1 MAIVKG
7 NRSMSV
13 TNSVFFSS
21 KYANSVA
28 VLQLIGITNRSS
40 LASWFARRT
49 ISGSPNTSVS
59 EGTFTLENL
68 NMPSAVTPPSTQSA
82 CIIPDRFYDLLR
94 EIWGFDSLRPSQ
106 LEAISSILEGRD
118 TLVVMPTGG
127 GKSLCYQA
135 PAIYREGM
143 TIVVS
148 PLIALMKDQV
158 DSLKQVGVNAIRIDS
173 TLTASEKREASQQVR
188 SGKVRMLFV
197 SPERLA
203 NADFVRFLDGNEVHT
218 IAIDEAHCVSQW
230 GHDFRPEYRQLSS
243 LRESFPNAAMH
254 GFTATATTKVRQDI
268 IEQLGL
274 RSPRV
279 LVSSFDRP
287 NLTYRVLPQ
296 LDLQDQIR
304 EVCERHRSSGG
315 IVYCLRRKDVESV
328 TDYLQRKGFSAVG
341 YHAGMSHEERKLAQE
356 AFLTEA
362 VDVAVATVAF
372 GMGIDRSNVRF
383 VVHASIPKSIE
394 HYQQETGRAGRD
406 GLPAECVLFHSAGD
420 AITLKKI
427 TEASLIEAGAREE
440 IIIASRN
447 QIEEMS
453 RYCRTPVCR
462 HKALVEYFGQ
472 TYDGDSCGACDICLG
487 DTDDVPDAKIVA
499 QKILSCVYRVQERF
513 GVNYVVEILLGAKT
527 QLVLQRGHE
536 KLSTYGLLK
545 EIPKAQL
552 RDWIYQLIGQGSL
565 ALEGTEY
572 PILKLNANSKA
583 ILHGDAVP
591 RLIRTVAATKT
602 RERKQTAA
610 PSEAL
615 AHADQ
620 ALFEK
625 LKAVRRKLA
634 SEQNVPP
641 FVIFA
646 DTVLLEMSAQRPSEL
661 EGLLT
666 VSGIGSVKLNAYG
679 KTFLNTIKEYC
690 ETAGV
695 EMDVDWKQGLSSQSV
710 ERSRAS
716 RAIGT
721 GTKSITYPM
730 LRSGRPWE
738 EIAEKAEVTVGTV
751 VSHLLDLM
759 QDESIASIDCWL
771 PLELQKRI
779 LGAADRAG
787 RERLKPIYEDLQQQV
802 PYEQIRLLL
811 SFEKQQIPPGET
823 SHP

>member
-1 MAIVKG
+1 M
-7 NRSMSV
+7 
-13 TNSVFFSS
+13 
-21 KYANSVA
+21 
-28 VLQLIGITNRSS
+28 
-40 LASWFARRT
+40 
-49 ISGSPNTSVS
+49 
-59 EGTFTLENL
+59 
-68 NMPSAVTPPSTQSA
+68 
-82 CIIPDRFYDLLR
+82 LR

-106 LEAISSILEGRD
+106 HAAIGSILEGRD

-135 PAIYREGM
+135 PAIFRGGM

-173 TLTASEKREASQQVR
+173 TLNAAEKREVAQQLR
-188 SGKVRMLFV
+188 GGQVRMLFV

-203 NADFVRFLDGNEVHT
+203 NQDFVRFLDGNDVHT

-243 LRESFPNAAMH
+243 LRTSFPKAAMH
-254 GFTATATTKVRQDI
+254 GFTATATEKVRLDI
-268 IEQLGL
+268 IDQLGL
-274 RSPRV
+274 KAPRV

-304 EVCERHRSSGG
+304 EVCERHRGSGG

-427 TEASLIEAGAREE
+427 TEASLIEAGARQE
-440 IIIASRN
+440 IMIAARN

-462 HKALVEYFGQ
+462 HRALVEYFGQ
-472 TYDGDSCGACDICLG
+472 SYANDSCGACDICLG

-499 QKILSCVYRVQERF
+499 QKILSCVFRVQERF

-527 QLVLQRGHE
+527 QIVLQRGHD

-545 EIPKAQL
+545 EVSKAQL
-552 RDWIYQLIGQGSL
+552 RDWVYQLIGQGSL
-565 ALEGTEY
+565 ELEGTEY

-583 ILHGDAVP
+583 ILFGDSQP
-591 RLIRTVAATKT
+591 RLIRTVAATPGK
-602 RERKQTAA
+602 ERKQA
-610 PSEAL
+610 PPSDAL
-615 AHADQ
+615 AHADKS
-620 ALFEK
+620 LFEK
-625 LKAVRRKLA
+625 LKVVRRKLA

-641 FVIFA
+641 FIIFS
-646 DTVLLEMSAQRPSEL
+646 DNVLLEMSAQRPSTL
-661 EGLLT
+661 DGMLN
-666 VSGIGSVKLNAYG
+666 VSGIGNVKLDAYG
-679 KTFLNTIKEYC
+679 RTFLQAIHEHC
-690 ETAGV
+690 ESTST
-695 EMDVDWKQGLSSQSV
+695 ELDIDWKKGLTGQSASKPASKP
-710 ERSRAS
+710 RTARAS
-716 RAIGT
+716 GT
-721 GTKSITYPM
+721 GAKAITYPL
-730 LRSGRPWE
+730 LREERPLE
-738 EIAEKAEVTVGTV
+738 EIAEKAAITVATV

-759 QDESIASIDCWL
+759 QEEAVSSIDCWL
-771 PLELQKRI
+771 SSELQRRI
-779 LGAADRAG
+779 IAAADIVG
-787 RERLKPIYEDLQQQV
+787 REKLKPIFEHLEQSV
-802 PYEQIRLLL
+802 PYEQIRLMLI
-811 SFEKQQIPPGET
+811 FEKH
-823 SHP
+823 S

>member
-1 MAIVKG
+1 
-7 NRSMSV
+7 
-13 TNSVFFSS
+13 
-21 KYANSVA
+21 
-28 VLQLIGITNRSS
+28 
-40 LASWFARRT
+40 
-49 ISGSPNTSVS
+49 
-59 EGTFTLENL
+59 
-68 NMPSAVTPPSTQSA
+68 
-82 CIIPDRFYDLLR
+82 
-94 EIWGFDSLRPSQ
+94 
-106 LEAISSILEGRD
+106 
-118 TLVVMPTGG
+118 MPTGG

-173 TLTASEKREASQQVR
+173 TLTAIEKREAAQHIR

-203 NADFVRFLDGNEVHT
+203 NPDFIRFLDGNNVHT

-243 LRESFPNAAMH
+243 LRTSFPNAAMH
-254 GFTATATTKVRQDI
+254 GFTATATTKVRLDI
-268 IEQLGL
+268 IDQLGL
-274 RSPRV
+274 KSPRV

-296 LDLQDQIR
+296 LDVSDQIR
-304 EVCERHRSSGG
+304 EVCERHRGSGG

-328 TDYLQRKGFSAVG
+328 TEYLQRKGFSAVG

-440 IIIASRN
+440 IIAASRN

-472 TYDGDSCGACDICLG
+472 SYEGESCGACDICLG
-487 DTDDVPDAKIVA
+487 DTDDVPDAKVVA

-513 GVNYVVEILLGAKT
+513 GVNYIVEILLGAKT
-527 QLVLQRGHE
+527 QIVLQRGHD

-552 RDWIYQLIGQGSL
+552 RDWIYQLIGQGCL
-565 ALEGTEY
+565 ELEGTEY
-572 PILKLNANSKA
+572 PILKLNTNSKA
-583 ILHGDAVP
+583 ILFGDAEP
-591 RLIRTVAATKT
+591 RLIRTAAATKT
-602 RERKQTAA
+602 KDRKQTAT

-615 AHADQ
+615 EHADKP
-620 ALFEK
+620 LFEK
-625 LKAVRRKLA
+625 LKVIRRTLA

-641 FVIFA
+641 FIIFS
-646 DTVLLEMSAQRPSEL
+646 DNVLLEMSAQRPSTL
-661 EGLLT
+661 DGMLK
-666 VSGIGSVKLNAYG
+666 VSGIGSVKLSAYG
-679 KTFLNTIKEYC
+679 NRFLKAIHEHCVSSN
-690 ETAGV
+690 V
-695 EMDVDWKQGLSSQSV
+695 PMDVDWKQGLASQADS
-710 ERSRAS
+710 RSRIS
-716 RAIGT
+716 RSGGT

-730 LRSGRPWE
+730 LRSGHPLE
-738 EIAEKAEVTVGTV
+738 EIAAKAEITVGTV

-759 QDESIASIDCWL
+759 QDEPIASIDCWL
-771 PLELQKRI
+771 PVELQNRI
-779 LGAADRAG
+779 IDSANRVG
-787 RERLKPIYEDLQQQV
+787 REKLKPIYEDLQQQV
-802 PYEQIRLLL
+802 SYEQIRLILN
-811 SFEKQQIPPGET
+811 FEKQQT
-823 SHP
+823 

>member
-1 MAIVKG
+1 MP
-7 NRSMSV
+7 
-13 TNSVFFSS
+13 T
-21 KYANSVA
+21 
-28 VLQLIGITNRSS
+28 
-40 LASWFARRT
+40 T
-49 ISGSPNTSVS
+49 ISPESNS
-59 EGTFTLENL
+59 
-68 NMPSAVTPPSTQSA
+68 QSNA
-82 CIIPDRFYDLLR
+82 ILPDRFYSLLR

-106 LEAISSILEGRD
+106 HAAIASVLEGRD

-173 TLTASEKREASQQVR
+173 TLNASEKRDAAQQLR

-203 NADFVRFLDGNEVHT
+203 NQDFVRFLDGNDVHT

-243 LRESFPNAAMH
+243 LRTSFPKAAMH
-254 GFTATATTKVRQDI
+254 GFTATATEKVRLDI
-268 IEQLGL
+268 IDQLGL
-274 RSPRV
+274 KNPRV

-296 LDLQDQIR
+296 LDLHDQIR
-304 EVCERHRSSGG
+304 DVCERYRGSGG
-315 IVYCLRRKDVESV
+315 IVYCLRRKDVESA
-328 TDYLQRKGFSAVG
+328 TEYLQRKGFSAVG
-341 YHAGMSHEERKLAQE
+341 YHAGMSHDERKLAQE

-440 IIIASRN
+440 IINASRN

-462 HKALVEYFGQ
+462 HKALVAYFGQ
-472 TYDGDSCGACDICLG
+472 SYENENCGACDICLG
-487 DTDDVPDAKIVA
+487 DTDDVPDAKIIA
-499 QKILSCVYRVQERF
+499 QKILSCVFRVQERF
-513 GVNYVVEILLGAKT
+513 GVNYVVEILLGART
-527 QLVLQRGHE
+527 QVVLQRGHD
-536 KLSTYGLLK
+536 KLSTHGLLK

-552 RDWIYQLIGQGSL
+552 RDWVYQLIGQGSL
-565 ALEGTEY
+565 DLEGTEY
-572 PILKLNANSKA
+572 PILKLNSNSKA
-583 ILHGDAVP
+583 ILFGDAQP
-591 RLIRTVAATKT
+591 RLIRTVAASAAK
-602 RERKQTAA
+602 ERKQSAA
-610 PSEAL
+610 PSDAL
-615 AHADQ
+615 AHADPT
-620 ALFEK
+620 LFEK
-625 LKAVRRKLA
+625 LKLLRRRLA

-641 FVIFA
+641 FIIFS
-646 DTVLLEMSAQRPSEL
+646 DNVLLEMSATRPSTL
-661 EGLLT
+661 EGMLN
-666 VSGIGSVKLNAYG
+666 VSGIGNVKLNAYG
-679 KTFLNTIKEYC
+679 RTFLEVIHEHCTQTSI
-690 ETAGV
+690 
-695 EMDVDWKQGLSSQSV
+695 EMDVDWKKGLDLQATKPRTV
-710 ERSRAS
+710 RSG
-716 RAIGT
+716 GT
-721 GTKSITYPM
+721 GAKSITYPM
-730 LRSGRPWE
+730 LREGKPLE
-738 EIAEKAEVTVGTV
+738 EIAARADITVGTV
-751 VSHLLDLM
+751 VTHLLDLI
-759 QDESIASIDCWL
+759 QEEPVASIDVWL

-779 LGAADRAG
+779 LVAADVAG
-787 RERLKPIYEDLQQQV
+787 RERLKPIFEHLEQKV
-802 PYEQIRLLL
+802 SYEQIRLMLT
-811 SFEKQQIPPGET
+811 FEKCQG
-823 SHP
+823 

>member
-1 MAIVKG
+1 M
-7 NRSMSV
+7 
-13 TNSVFFSS
+13 
-21 KYANSVA
+21 
-28 VLQLIGITNRSS
+28 
-40 LASWFARRT
+40 
-49 ISGSPNTSVS
+49 
-59 EGTFTLENL
+59 
-68 NMPSAVTPPSTQSA
+68 
-82 CIIPDRFYDLLR
+82 IPDRFYDLLR

-106 LEAISSILEGRD
+106 IQAIGSILEGRD

-158 DSLKQVGVNAIRIDS
+158 DSLKQVGINAIRIDS
-173 TLTASEKREASQQVR
+173 TLTVSEKRDAAEQIR

-203 NADFVRFLDGNEVHT
+203 NPDFVRFLDGNQVHT

-243 LRESFPNAAMH
+243 LRTSFPNAAMH
-254 GFTATATTKVRQDI
+254 GFTATATNKVRLDI

-304 EVCERHRSSGG
+304 EVCERHRGSGG

-440 IIIASRN
+440 IIHASRN

-472 TYDGDSCGACDICLG
+472 SYANDSCAACDICLG

-527 QLVLQRGHE
+527 QIVLQRRHD

-565 ALEGTEY
+565 ELEGTEY
-572 PILKLNANSKA
+572 PILKLNANSKS

-591 RLIRTVAATKT
+591 RLIRTVVATKT
-602 RERKQTAA
+602 RDRKQTAT

-620 ALFEK
+620 ALFDK
-625 LKAVRRKLA
+625 LKGVRRKLA
-634 SEQNVPP
+634 SEQKVPP

-661 EGLLT
+661 DGMLA
-666 VSGIGSVKLNAYG
+666 VSGIGTVKLNAYG
-679 KTFLNTIKEYC
+679 RTFLEAIKQHC
-690 ETAGV
+690 EATGL
-695 EMDVDWKQGLSSQSV
+695 EMNVDWKKMLSSQSI
-710 ERSRAS
+710 ESARSTRSVA
-716 RAIGT
+716 A
-721 GTKSITYPM
+721 GTKSITYPL
-730 LRSGRPWE
+730 LRDGRPLE
-738 EIAEKAEVTVGTV
+738 EIAKKAEVTVGTV

-759 QDESIASIDCWL
+759 QEEPIASIDCWM
-771 PLELQKRI
+771 PLEMQRRI
-779 LGAADRAG
+779 LQAASRVG
-787 RERLKPIYEDLQQQV
+787 REKLKPIFEDLGQSIS
-802 PYEQIRLLL
+802 YEQIRLML
-811 SFEKQQIPPGET
+811 SFEKSQLPLGE
-823 SHP
+823 SR

>member
-1 MAIVKG
+1 MMPTTMSPESNSQSNAI
-7 NRSMSV
+7 
-13 TNSVFFSS
+13 
-21 KYANSVA
+21 
-28 VLQLIGITNRSS
+28 L
-40 LASWFARRT
+40 
-49 ISGSPNTSVS
+49 
-59 EGTFTLENL
+59 
-68 NMPSAVTPPSTQSA
+68 
-82 CIIPDRFYDLLR
+82 PDRFYSLLR

-106 LEAISSILEGRD
+106 HAAIASILEGRD

-173 TLTASEKREASQQVR
+173 TLNASEKRDAAQQLR

-203 NADFVRFLDGNEVHT
+203 NQDFVRFLDGNDVHT

-243 LRESFPNAAMH
+243 LRTSFPKAAMH
-254 GFTATATTKVRQDI
+254 GFTATATEKVRLDI
-268 IEQLGL
+268 IDQLGL
-274 RSPRV
+274 KNPRV

-304 EVCERHRSSGG
+304 EVCERYRGSGG

-328 TDYLQRKGFSAVG
+328 TEYLQRKGFSAVG
-341 YHAGMSHEERKLAQE
+341 YHAGMPHDERKLAQE

-440 IIIASRN
+440 IINASRN

-462 HKALVEYFGQ
+462 HKALVAYFGQ
-472 TYDGDSCGACDICLG
+472 SYENENCGACDICLG
-487 DTDDVPDAKIVA
+487 DTDDVPDAKIIA
-499 QKILSCVYRVQERF
+499 QKILSCVFRVQERF
-513 GVNYVVEILLGAKT
+513 GVNYVVEILLGART
-527 QLVLQRGHE
+527 QVVLQRGHD
-536 KLSTYGLLK
+536 KLSTHGLLK
-545 EIPKAQL
+545 EISKAQL
-552 RDWIYQLIGQGSL
+552 RDWVYQLIGQGSL
-565 ALEGTEY
+565 ELEGTEY
-572 PILKLNANSKA
+572 PILKLNANSKG
-583 ILHGDAVP
+583 ILFGDAQP
-591 RLIRTVAATKT
+591 RLIRTVAASAAK
-602 RERKQTAA
+602 ERKQSAA
-610 PSEAL
+610 PSDAL
-615 AHADQ
+615 AHADPT
-620 ALFEK
+620 LFEK
-625 LKAVRRKLA
+625 LKLLRRRLA

-641 FVIFA
+641 FIIFS
-646 DTVLLEMSAQRPSEL
+646 DNVLLEMSATRPSTL
-661 EGLLT
+661 EGMLN
-666 VSGIGSVKLNAYG
+666 VSGIGNVKLNAYG
-679 KTFLNTIKEYC
+679 RTFLEVIHEHCTQTSI
-690 ETAGV
+690 
-695 EMDVDWKQGLSSQSV
+695 EMDVDWKKGLDLQATKPRTV
-710 ERSRAS
+710 RSG
-716 RAIGT
+716 GT
-721 GTKSITYPM
+721 GAKSITYPL
-730 LRSGRPWE
+730 LREGKPFE
-738 EIAEKAEVTVGTV
+738 EIAGRADITVGTV
-751 VSHLLDLM
+751 VTHLLDLI
-759 QDESIASIDCWL
+759 QEEPVASIDLWL

-779 LGAADRAG
+779 LVAADVAG
-787 RERLKPIYEDLQQQV
+787 RERLKPIFEHLEQKV
-802 PYEQIRLLL
+802 SYEQIRLMLT
-811 SFEKQQIPPGET
+811 FEKSQG
-823 SHP
+823 

>member
-1 MAIVKG
+1 
-7 NRSMSV
+7 
-13 TNSVFFSS
+13 
-21 KYANSVA
+21 
-28 VLQLIGITNRSS
+28 
-40 LASWFARRT
+40 
-49 ISGSPNTSVS
+49 
-59 EGTFTLENL
+59 
-68 NMPSAVTPPSTQSA
+68 MPSALATTSTNKPTGSL
-82 CIIPDRFYDLLR
+82 PDRFYSLLR
-94 EIWGFDSLRPSQ
+94 ETWGFESLRPSQ
-106 LEAISSILEGRD
+106 HAAIESILEGRD

-135 PAIYREGM
+135 PAIFKGGM

-173 TLTASEKREASQQVR
+173 TLTASEKRDAAQNIR
-188 SGKVRMLFV
+188 SGQVRMLFV

-203 NADFVRFLDGNEVHT
+203 NQDFVRFLDGNDVHT

-230 GHDFRPEYRQLSS
+230 GHDFRPEYRQLSC
-243 LRESFPNAAMH
+243 LRTSFPKAAMH
-254 GFTATATTKVRQDI
+254 GFTATATEKVRLDI
-268 IEQLGL
+268 IDQLGL
-274 RSPRV
+274 KSPRV

-296 LDLQDQIR
+296 LDLNDQIQ
-304 EVCERHRSSGG
+304 EVCQRHRGSGG

-328 TDYLQRKGFSAVG
+328 TEFLQRKGFSAVG
-341 YHAGMSHEERKLAQE
+341 YHAGMSHDERKLAQE

-427 TEASLIEAGAREE
+427 TEASLVEAGASVE
-440 IIIASRN
+440 IINASRN

-462 HKALVEYFGQ
+462 HKALVAYFGQ
-472 TYDGDSCGACDICLG
+472 VYMEDNCGACDICLG

-527 QLVLQRGHE
+527 QIVLQRGHD

-552 RDWIYQLIGQGSL
+552 RDWVYQLIGQGAL
-565 ALEGTEY
+565 ELEGTEY
-572 PILKLNANSKA
+572 PILKLNASSKA
-583 ILHGDAVP
+583 ILFGDAEP
-591 RLIRTVAATKT
+591 RLIRTAAATKT
-602 RERKQTAA
+602 KDHKQTAT
-610 PSEAL
+610 PSQAL
-615 AHADQ
+615 EHADKP
-620 ALFEK
+620 LFEK
-625 LKAVRRKLA
+625 LKAIRRTLA
-634 SEQNVPP
+634 NEQNVPP
-641 FVIFA
+641 FIIFS
-646 DTVLLEMSAQRPSEL
+646 DNVLLEMSAQRPSTL
-661 EGLLT
+661 DGMLK
-666 VSGIGSVKLNAYG
+666 VSGIGSVKLAAYG
-679 KTFLNTIKEYC
+679 NRFLEVIQEHC
-690 ETAGV
+690 EASAIPLDV
-695 EMDVDWKQGLSSQSV
+695 EWKQGLANDSV
-710 ERSRAS
+710 SRSRVV
-716 RAIGT
+716 RAGGT

-730 LRSGRPWE
+730 LRSGCPFE
-738 EIAEKAEVTVGTV
+738 EIANKAEITVGTV

-759 QDESIASIDCWL
+759 QEEPIASIDCWL
-771 PLELQKRI
+771 PSDLQQRI
-779 LGAADRAG
+779 LTAADRVG
-787 RERLKPIYEDLQQQV
+787 REKLKPIFEELQQSV
-802 PYEQIRLLL
+802 SYEQIRLMLN
-811 SFEKQQIPPGET
+811 FEKQQN
-823 SHP
+823 

>member
-1 MAIVKG
+1 MLIQQPTTAIPDQ
-7 NRSMSV
+7 
-13 TNSVFFSS
+13 FFS
-21 KYANSVA
+21 
-28 VLQLIGITNRSS
+28 
-40 LASWFARRT
+40 
-49 ISGSPNTSVS
+49 
-59 EGTFTLENL
+59 
-68 NMPSAVTPPSTQSA
+68 
-82 CIIPDRFYDLLR
+82 LLR

-106 LEAISSILEGRD
+106 NAAIGSILEGRD

-135 PAIYREGM
+135 PAIFRGGM

-173 TLTASEKREASQQVR
+173 TLSASEKRDSAQQIR
-188 SGKVRMLFV
+188 SGQVRMLFV

-203 NADFVRFLDGNEVHT
+203 NQDMVRFLDGNDVHT

-243 LRESFPNAAMH
+243 LRTLFPKAAMH
-254 GFTATATTKVRQDI
+254 GFTATATEKVRLDI
-268 IEQLGL
+268 IDQLGL
-274 RSPRV
+274 KTPRV

-296 LDLQDQIR
+296 LDVQEQIR
-304 EVCERHRSSGG
+304 EVCERHRGSGG
-315 IVYCLRRKDVESV
+315 IIYCLRRKDVESV
-328 TDYLQRKGFSAVG
+328 TDYLQRKGYSAVG
-341 YHAGMSHEERKLAQE
+341 YHAGMSHEDRKLAQE

-440 IIIASRN
+440 IIVASRN

-453 RYCRTPVCR
+453 RYCRTPICR

-472 TYDGDSCGACDICLG
+472 SYASDSCGACDICLG
-487 DTDDVPDAKIVA
+487 DTDDVPDAKVVA
-499 QKILSCVYRVQERF
+499 QKILSCVFRVQERF

-527 QLVLQRGHE
+527 QTVLQRGHD

-545 EIPKAQL
+545 EFPKAQV
-552 RDWIYQLIGQGSL
+552 RDWVYQLIGQGSL
-565 ALEGTEY
+565 ELEGTEY

-583 ILHGDAVP
+583 ILFGDGQP
-591 RLIRTVAATKT
+591 RLIRTVAAAKD
-602 RERKQTAA
+602 RRPSA
-610 PSEAL
+610 PSDAI
-615 AHADQ
+615 AHADK

-634 SEQNVPP
+634 NEQNVPP
-641 FVIFA
+641 FIIFS
-646 DTVLLEMSAQRPSEL
+646 DNVLFEMSAQRPSTL
-661 EGLLT
+661 DGMLN
-666 VSGIGSVKLNAYG
+666 VSGIGNVKLNAYG
-679 KTFLNTIKEYC
+679 RTFLEAIHEHC
-690 ETAGV
+690 SSASV
-695 EMDVDWKQGLSSQSV
+695 AMDVDWKKDS
-710 ERSRAS
+710 
-716 RAIGT
+716 IGQAVGKPRT
-721 GTKSITYPM
+721 VRLGAAGTKAKTYPL
-730 LRSGRPWE
+730 LREGRPFE
-738 EIAEKAEVTVGTV
+738 EIAERTELTVGTV

-759 QDESIASIDCWL
+759 EDEAISSIDCWL
-771 PLELQKRI
+771 APELQQRI
-779 LGAADRAG
+779 IAAAEIVG
-787 RERLKPIYEDLQQQV
+787 REKLKPIFEHLEQSV
-802 PYEQIRLLL
+802 PYDQIRLTLN
-811 SFEKQQIPPGET
+811 FEKQQNP
-823 SHP
+823 

>member
-1 MAIVKG
+1 
-7 NRSMSV
+7 
-13 TNSVFFSS
+13 
-21 KYANSVA
+21 
-28 VLQLIGITNRSS
+28 
-40 LASWFARRT
+40 
-49 ISGSPNTSVS
+49 
-59 EGTFTLENL
+59 
-68 NMPSAVTPPSTQSA
+68 MPAVTSMPVTPT
-82 CIIPDRFYDLLR
+82 INIPDKFFALLR

-106 LEAISSILEGRD
+106 HAAISSILEGRD

-135 PAIYREGM
+135 PAIFRGGM

-173 TLTASEKREASQQVR
+173 TLTASEKREAAQQIR
-188 SGKVRMLFV
+188 SGQVRMLFV
-197 SPERLA
+197 SPERLV
-203 NADFVRFLDGNEVHT
+203 NQDFVHFLDGNDIHT

-243 LRESFPNAAMH
+243 LRASFPKAAMH
-254 GFTATATTKVRQDI
+254 GFTATATEKVRIDI
-268 IEQLGL
+268 IDQLRL
-274 RSPRV
+274 KTPRV

-296 LDLQDQIR
+296 LDVQEQIR
-304 EVCERHRSSGG
+304 EVCERYRGSGG

-328 TDYLQRKGFSAVG
+328 TDYLQRKGYSAVG

-383 VVHASIPKSIE
+383 IVHASIPKSIE

-472 TYDGDSCGACDICLG
+472 SYGNDSCGACDICLG

-499 QKILSCVYRVQERF
+499 QKILSCVFRVQERF

-527 QLVLQRGHE
+527 QIVLQRGHD

-545 EIPKAQL
+545 DIPKAQL
-552 RDWIYQLIGQGSL
+552 RDWVYQLIGQGSL
-565 ALEGTEY
+565 ELEGTEY

-583 ILHGDAVP
+583 ILFGEAQP
-591 RLIRTVAATKT
+591 RLIRTVAATK
-602 RERKQTAA
+602 ERKQAA
-610 PSEAL
+610 PSDAV
-615 AHADQ
+615 AHADK

-625 LKAVRRKLA
+625 LKALRKSLA

-641 FVIFA
+641 FIIFS
-646 DTVLLEMSAQRPSEL
+646 DNVLYEMSALRPSTL
-661 EGLLT
+661 EGMLN
-666 VSGIGSVKLNAYG
+666 VSGIGNVKLNAYG
-679 KTFLNTIKEYC
+679 RSFLDAIQEYC
-690 ETAGV
+690 GTASV
-695 EMDVDWKQGLSSQSV
+695 EMDVDWKKNLVGQAMGKP
-710 ERSRAS
+710 
-716 RAIGT
+716 RAIRLGAS
-721 GTKSITYPM
+721 GTKAITYPL
-730 LRSGRPWE
+730 LREGRSFE
-738 EIAEKAEVTVGTV
+738 EIAEKADITIGTV
-751 VSHLLDLM
+751 VTHLLDLM
-759 QDESIASIDCWL
+759 QEEAISSIDCWL
-771 PLELQKRI
+771 VPELQQRI
-779 LGAADRAG
+779 LAAADVVG
-787 RERLKPIYEDLQQQV
+787 REKLKPIFEHLEQSV
-802 PYEQIRLLL
+802 PYEHIRLTLN
-811 SFEKQQIPPGET
+811 FEKQQGG
-823 SHP
+823 

>member
-1 MAIVKG
+1 MPSTV
-7 NRSMSV
+7 S
-13 TNSVFFSS
+13 T
-21 KYANSVA
+21 
-28 VLQLIGITNRSS
+28 T
-40 LASWFARRT
+40 
-49 ISGSPNTSVS
+49 PNT
-59 EGTFTLENL
+59 
-68 NMPSAVTPPSTQSA
+68 QSDA
-82 CIIPDRFYDLLR
+82 IIPDRFFSILR

-106 LEAISSILEGRD
+106 HTAIASILEGRD

-173 TLTASEKREASQQVR
+173 TLNASEKRDAAQQLR

-203 NADFVRFLDGNEVHT
+203 NQDFVRFLDGNDVHT

-243 LRESFPNAAMH
+243 LRTSFPKAAMH
-254 GFTATATTKVRQDI
+254 GFTATATEKVRLDI
-268 IEQLGL
+268 IDQLGL
-274 RSPRV
+274 KSPRV

-304 EVCERHRSSGG
+304 EVCERYRGSGG

-328 TDYLQRKGFSAVG
+328 TEYLQRKGFSAVG

-440 IIIASRN
+440 IINASRN

-472 TYDGDSCGACDICLG
+472 SYESNSCGACDICLG
-487 DTDDVPDAKIVA
+487 DTDDVPDAKILA

-513 GVNYVVEILLGAKT
+513 GVNYVVEILLGART
-527 QLVLQRGHE
+527 QVVLQRGHD

-552 RDWIYQLIGQGSL
+552 RDWVYQLIGQGSL
-565 ALEGTEY
+565 ELEGTEY

-583 ILHGDAVP
+583 ILFGDAEP
-591 RLIRTVAATKT
+591 RLIRTVAANTVK
-602 RERKQTAA
+602 ERKQTAA
-610 PSEAL
+610 PSDAL
-615 AHADQ
+615 AHADR

-625 LKAVRRKLA
+625 LKVLRRRLA

-641 FVIFA
+641 FIIFS
-646 DTVLLEMSAQRPSEL
+646 DNVLLEMSATRPSTL
-661 EGLLT
+661 EAMLN
-666 VSGIGSVKLNAYG
+666 VSGIGNVKLNAYG
-679 KTFLNTIKEYC
+679 RTFLETIHEHC
-690 ETAGV
+690 GSDSI
-695 EMDVDWKQGLSSQSV
+695 EMDVNWKKGLDLQTARPRTV
-710 ERSRAS
+710 RTVRTG
-716 RAIGT
+716 GT
-721 GTKSITYPM
+721 GTKSITYPL
-730 LRSGRPWE
+730 LREGKPFE
-738 EIAEKAEVTVGTV
+738 EIAERAEVTIGTV
-751 VSHLLDLM
+751 VSHLLELM
-759 QDESIASIDCWL
+759 QEEPIASIDGWL

-779 LGAADRAG
+779 LSAADAVG
-787 RERLKPIYEDLQQQV
+787 RERLKPIFEHLEQKV
-802 PYEQIRLLL
+802 SYEQIRLMLN
-811 SFEKQQIPPGET
+811 FEKQQA
-823 SHP
+823 

>member
-1 MAIVKG
+1 M
-7 NRSMSV
+7 
-13 TNSVFFSS
+13 
-21 KYANSVA
+21 
-28 VLQLIGITNRSS
+28 
-40 LASWFARRT
+40 
-49 ISGSPNTSVS
+49 
-59 EGTFTLENL
+59 
-68 NMPSAVTPPSTQSA
+68 
-82 CIIPDRFYDLLR
+82 LR

-106 LEAISSILEGRD
+106 HAAIGSILEGRD

-135 PAIYREGM
+135 PAIFRGGM

-173 TLTASEKREASQQVR
+173 TLNASEKREAAQQLR
-188 SGKVRMLFV
+188 GGQVRMLFV

-203 NADFVRFLDGNEVHT
+203 NQDFVRFLDGNDVHT

-243 LRESFPNAAMH
+243 LRTSFPKAAMH
-254 GFTATATTKVRQDI
+254 GFTATATEKVRLDI
-268 IEQLGL
+268 IDQLGL
-274 RSPRV
+274 KAPRV

-304 EVCERHRSSGG
+304 EVCERHQGSGG

-328 TDYLQRKGFSAVG
+328 TEYLQRKGFSAVG

-462 HKALVEYFGQ
+462 HRALVEYFGQ
-472 TYDGDSCGACDICLG
+472 SYGSDSCGACDICLG

-499 QKILSCVYRVQERF
+499 QKILSCVFRVQERF

-527 QLVLQRGHE
+527 QIVLQRGHD

-545 EIPKAQL
+545 EVSKAQL
-552 RDWIYQLIGQGSL
+552 RDWVYQLIGQGSL
-565 ALEGTEY
+565 ELEGTEY

-583 ILHGDAVP
+583 ILFGDGQP
-591 RLIRTVAATKT
+591 RLIRTVAAAK
-602 RERKQTAA
+602 ERKQAA
-610 PSEAL
+610 PSDAVAL
-615 AHADQ
+615 ADKG
-620 ALFEK
+620 LFEK
-625 LKAVRRKLA
+625 LKALRKRLA

-641 FVIFA
+641 FIIFS
-646 DTVLLEMSAQRPSEL
+646 DNVLYEMSAQRPSTL
-661 EGLLT
+661 EAMLN
-666 VSGIGSVKLNAYG
+666 VSGIGNVKLNAYG
-679 KTFLNTIKEYC
+679 QSFLDAVLEHCGSASI
-690 ETAGV
+690 
-695 EMDVDWKQGLSSQSV
+695 EMDVDWKKNLVGHALGKPRTVGLG
-710 ERSRAS
+710 A
-716 RAIGT
+716 G
-721 GTKSITYPM
+721 GTKAITFPL
-730 LRSGRPWE
+730 LREGRSLE
-738 EIAEKAEVTVGTV
+738 EIAEKADIAVGTV
-751 VSHLLDLM
+751 VTHLLDLM
-759 QDESIASIDCWL
+759 QDEAISSIDCWL
-771 PLELQKRI
+771 APELQQRI
-779 LGAADRAG
+779 IAAADIVG
-787 RERLKPIYEDLQQQV
+787 REKLKPIFEHLEQSV
-802 PYEQIRLLL
+802 PYEHIRLTLY
-811 SFEKQQIPPGET
+811 FEKQQNQ
-823 SHP
+823 

>member
-1 MAIVKG
+1 
-7 NRSMSV
+7 MSSSATTTTTKPASPV
-13 TNSVFFSS
+13 IPDGFFS
-21 KYANSVA
+21 
-28 VLQLIGITNRSS
+28 I
-40 LASWFARRT
+40 
-49 ISGSPNTSVS
+49 
-59 EGTFTLENL
+59 
-68 NMPSAVTPPSTQSA
+68 
-82 CIIPDRFYDLLR
+82 LR

-106 LEAISSILEGRD
+106 HAAIGSILEGKD

-135 PAIYREGM
+135 PAIFRGGM

-173 TLTASEKREASQQVR
+173 TLNAAEKREAAHQLRGGQ
-188 SGKVRMLFV
+188 VRMLFV

-203 NADFVRFLDGNEVHT
+203 NQDFVRFLDGNDVHT

-243 LRESFPNAAMH
+243 LRASFPMAAMH
-254 GFTATATTKVRQDI
+254 GFTATATEKVRLDI
-268 IEQLGL
+268 ISQLGL
-274 RSPRV
+274 KAPRV

-304 EVCERHRSSGG
+304 EVCERHRGSGG

-328 TDYLQRKGFSAVG
+328 TEYLQRKGFSAVG
-341 YHAGMSHEERKLAQE
+341 YHAGMPHDERKLAQE

-462 HKALVEYFGQ
+462 HRALVEYFGQ
-472 TYDGDSCGACDICLG
+472 SYANDSCGACDICLG

-499 QKILSCVYRVQERF
+499 QKILSCIFRVQERF

-527 QLVLQRGHE
+527 QIVLQRGHD
-536 KLSTYGLLK
+536 KLSTYGLLR
-545 EIPKAQL
+545 EVSKAQL
-552 RDWIYQLIGQGSL
+552 RDWVYQLIGQGSL
-565 ALEGTEY
+565 ELEGTEY

-583 ILHGDAVP
+583 ILFGDAKP
-591 RLIRTVAATKT
+591 RLIRTVAATVGK
-602 RERKQTAA
+602 ERKQAT
-610 PSEAL
+610 PSDAL
-615 AHADQ
+615 AHADKS
-620 ALFEK
+620 LFEK
-625 LKAVRRKLA
+625 LKVVRRKLA

-641 FVIFA
+641 FIIFS
-646 DTVLLEMSAQRPSEL
+646 DNVLLEMSAQRPSTL
-661 EGLLT
+661 EGMLN
-666 VSGIGSVKLNAYG
+666 VSGIGNVKLDAYG
-679 KTFLNTIKEYC
+679 RTFLAAIRDHC
-690 ETAGV
+690 ESTST
-695 EMDVDWKQGLSSQSV
+695 ELDVNWKKGLIGQSANRPRTSS
-710 ERSRAS
+710 
-716 RAIGT
+716 GT
-721 GTKSITYPM
+721 GTKATTYP
-730 LRSGRPWE
+730 LIREGRPLV
-738 EIAEKAEVTVGTV
+738 EIAEKAEITVGTV

-759 QDESIASIDCWL
+759 QEEAIASIDCWL
-771 PLELQKRI
+771 PVELQQRVI
-779 LGAADRAG
+779 AAADIVG
-787 RERLKPIYEDLQQQV
+787 REKLKPIFDHLEQSV
-802 PYEQIRLLL
+802 PYEQIRLILN
-811 SFEKQQIPPGET
+811 FEKY
-823 SHP
+823 S

>member
-1 MAIVKG
+1 
-7 NRSMSV
+7 
-13 TNSVFFSS
+13 
-21 KYANSVA
+21 
-28 VLQLIGITNRSS
+28 
-40 LASWFARRT
+40 
-49 ISGSPNTSVS
+49 
-59 EGTFTLENL
+59 
-68 NMPSAVTPPSTQSA
+68 MPSAVKPMLIQQPTTVV
-82 CIIPDRFYDLLR
+82 PDRFFSLLR

-106 LEAISSILEGRD
+106 HAAIASILEGRD

-135 PAIYREGM
+135 PAIFRGGM

-158 DSLKQVGVNAIRIDS
+158 DSMKQVGVNAIRIDS
-173 TLTASEKREASQQVR
+173 TLSASEKRESAQQIR
-188 SGKVRMLFV
+188 SGQVRMLYV

-203 NADFVRFLDGNEVHT
+203 NQDFVRFLEGNDVHT

-243 LRESFPNAAMH
+243 LRASFPKAAMH
-254 GFTATATTKVRQDI
+254 GFTATATEKVRLDI
-268 IEQLGL
+268 IDQLGL
-274 RSPRV
+274 NSPRV

-304 EVCERHRSSGG
+304 EVCERHRGSGG
-315 IVYCLRRKDVESV
+315 IIYCLRRKDVESV
-328 TDYLQRKGFSAVG
+328 TEYLQRKGFSAVG

-406 GLPAECVLFHSAGD
+406 SLPAECVLFHSAGD

-440 IIIASRN
+440 IIVASRN

-472 TYDGDSCGACDICLG
+472 SYGDDSCGACDICLG
-487 DTDDVPDAKIVA
+487 DTDDVPDAKVVA
-499 QKILSCVYRVQERF
+499 QKILSCVFRVQERF

-527 QLVLQRGHE
+527 QIVLQRGHD

-545 EIPKAQL
+545 DIPKAQL
-552 RDWIYQLIGQGSL
+552 RDWVYQLIGQGSL
-565 ALEGTEY
+565 ELEGTEY

-583 ILHGDAVP
+583 ILFGDGQP
-591 RLIRTVAATKT
+591 RLIRTVAASASKD
-602 RERKQTAA
+602 RRPAA
-610 PSEAL
+610 PSDAI
-615 AHADQ
+615 AHADKS
-620 ALFEK
+620 LFEK

-634 SEQNVPP
+634 SEQDVPP
-641 FVIFA
+641 FIIFS
-646 DTVLLEMSAQRPSEL
+646 DNVLIEMSAQRPSTL
-661 EGLLT
+661 EGMLN
-666 VSGIGSVKLNAYG
+666 VSGIGNVKLNAYG
-679 KTFLNTIKEYC
+679 RTFLEAIQEHC
-690 ETAGV
+690 SSASI
-695 EMDVDWKQGLSSQSV
+695 EMDIDWKKDS
-710 ERSRAS
+710 
-716 RAIGT
+716 IGQAVGKPRT
-721 GTKSITYPM
+721 VRLGAAGTKALTYPL
-730 LRSGRPWE
+730 LREGRPFE
-738 EIAEKAEVTVGTV
+738 EIAEKAEITVGTV

-759 QDESIASIDCWL
+759 QDEAISSIDCWL
-771 PLELQKRI
+771 EPELQQRI
-779 LGAADRAG
+779 IAAANIVG
-787 RERLKPIYEDLQQQV
+787 REKLKPIFEHLVQSV
-802 PYEQIRLLL
+802 PYDSIRLTLN
-811 SFEKQQIPPGET
+811 FEKQQNQQNL
-823 SHP
+823 

>member
-1 MAIVKG
+1 MPPVTTTVSDTRLNAI
-7 NRSMSV
+7 
-13 TNSVFFSS
+13 
-21 KYANSVA
+21 
-28 VLQLIGITNRSS
+28 L
-40 LASWFARRT
+40 
-49 ISGSPNTSVS
+49 
-59 EGTFTLENL
+59 
-68 NMPSAVTPPSTQSA
+68 
-82 CIIPDRFYDLLR
+82 PDRFYSILR
-94 EIWGFDSLRPSQ
+94 EVWGFDSLRPSQ
-106 LEAISSILEGRD
+106 HAAIASILEGRD

-158 DSLKQVGVNAIRIDS
+158 DSLKQVGINAIRIDS
-173 TLTASEKREASQQVR
+173 TLNASEKRDAAEQLR
-188 SGKVRMLFV
+188 SGSVRMLFA

-203 NADFVRFLDGNEVHT
+203 NQDFVRFLDGNDVHT

-243 LRESFPNAAMH
+243 LRTSFPKAAMH
-254 GFTATATTKVRQDI
+254 GFTATATEKVRLDI
-268 IEQLGL
+268 IDQLGL
-274 RSPRV
+274 KTPRV

-304 EVCERHRSSGG
+304 EVCERHRGSGG

-328 TDYLQRKGFSAVG
+328 TEYLQRKGFSAVG
-341 YHAGMSHEERKLAQE
+341 YHAGMSHDERKLAQE

-440 IIIASRN
+440 IINASRN

-462 HKALVEYFGQ
+462 HKALVAYFGQ
-472 TYDGDSCGACDICLG
+472 SYENESCGACDICLG
-487 DTDDVPDAKIVA
+487 DTDDVPDAKILA

-513 GVNYVVEILLGAKT
+513 GVNYVVEILLGART
-527 QLVLQRGHE
+527 QVVLQRGHD
-536 KLSTYGLLK
+536 KLSTHGLLK

-552 RDWIYQLIGQGSL
+552 RDWVYQLIGQGAL
-565 ALEGTEY
+565 ELEGTEY
-572 PILKLNANSKA
+572 PILKLNASSKA
-583 ILHGDAVP
+583 ILFGDGQP
-591 RLIRTVAATKT
+591 RLIRTVAASTAK
-602 RERKQTAA
+602 ERKQAAA
-610 PSEAL
+610 PSNAIE
-615 AHADQ
+615 HADH

-625 LKAVRRKLA
+625 MKQLRRQLA
-634 SEQNVPP
+634 SEQKVPP
-641 FVIFA
+641 FVIFS
-646 DTVLLEMSAQRPSEL
+646 DNVLLEMSATRPSTL
-661 EGLLT
+661 EGMLN
-666 VSGIGSVKLNAYG
+666 VPGIGNVKLNAYG
-679 KTFLNTIKEYC
+679 RKFLEAIHEYC
-690 ETAGV
+690 GPNAI
-695 EMDVDWKQGLSSQSV
+695 EMDVHWKKGV
-710 ERSRAS
+710 ELQPARPRVA
-716 RAIGT
+716 RPGGM

-730 LRSGRPWE
+730 LREGKSFEAIAVRA
-738 EIAEKAEVTVGTV
+738 EITVGTV
-751 VSHLLDLM
+751 ISHLLDLIQEEPM
-759 QDESIASIDCWL
+759 ASIDIWL
-771 PLELQKRI
+771 PLELQTRI
-779 LGAADRAG
+779 LAAAEAVG
-787 RERLKPIYEDLQQQV
+787 RDRLKPIFEYLEQTV
-802 PYEQIRLLL
+802 PYELIRLML
-811 SFEKQQIPPGET
+811 SYEKQEV
-823 SHP
+823 

>member
-1 MAIVKG
+1 MALFALPHAELI
-7 NRSMSV
+7 
-13 TNSVFFSS
+13 
-21 KYANSVA
+21 ANS
-28 VLQLIGITNRSS
+28 LSYKYRS
-40 LASWFARRT
+40 LAHS
-49 ISGSPNTSVS
+49 TSDS
-59 EGTFTLENL
+59 TLETII
-68 NMPSAVTPPSTQSA
+68 MPSIAAPAIPIQSSS
-82 CIIPDRFYDLLR
+82 IPDKFYDLLR
-94 EIWGFDSLRPSQ
+94 DVWGFDRLRPSQ

-158 DSLKQVGVNAIRIDS
+158 DSLKQVGVNAVRIDS
-173 TLTASEKREASQQVR
+173 TLTAMEKRDVAQQIR
-188 SGKVRMLFV
+188 SGQVRMLFV

-203 NADFVRFLDGNEVHT
+203 SPDFVRFLDGNNVHT

-243 LRESFPNAAMH
+243 LRVSFPNAAMH

-268 IEQLGL
+268 IDQLGL
-274 RSPRV
+274 KSPRV

-296 LDLQDQIR
+296 LDLNDQIR
-304 EVCERHRSSGG
+304 EVCERHRGSGG

-356 AFLTEA
+356 AFLGES

-406 GLPAECVLFHSAGD
+406 GWPAECVLFHSAGD

-447 QIEEMS
+447 QIEDMS

-472 TYDGDSCGACDICLG
+472 TYESDSCGACDICLG

-527 QLVLQRGHE
+527 QIVLQRGHD

-545 EIPKAQL
+545 DIPKAQL

-565 ALEGTEY
+565 ELEGTEY

-583 ILHGDAVP
+583 ILFGAAEP
-591 RLIRTVAATKT
+591 RLIRTAVATKG
-602 RERKQTAA
+602 RDRKQTAS

-615 AHADQ
+615 AHADKP
-620 ALFEK
+620 LFEK
-625 LKAVRRKLA
+625 LKTIRRNLA
-634 SEQNVPP
+634 SEQKVPP
-641 FVIFA
+641 FIIFS
-646 DTVLLEMSAQRPSEL
+646 DNVLLEMSAQRPSTL
-661 EGLLT
+661 DGMLQ
-666 VSGIGSVKLNAYG
+666 VSGIGSVKLSAYG
-679 KTFLNTIKEYC
+679 SKFLAVIQEHCKASSIEL
-690 ETAGV
+690 
-695 EMDVDWKQGLSSQSV
+695 DVDWKRGLASQTDVRPRVAGLGS
-710 ERSRAS
+710 
-716 RAIGT
+716 G
-721 GTKSITYPM
+721 GTKSITLPM
-730 LRSGRPWE
+730 LRSGCPFE
-738 EIAEKAEVTVGTV
+738 EIAAKAEITVGTV
-751 VSHLLDLM
+751 VSHLMDLM
-759 QDESIASIDCWL
+759 QEEPIASIDCWL
-771 PLELQKRI
+771 PSELQQRI
-779 LGAADRAG
+779 LNAADRVG
-787 RERLKPIYEDLQQQV
+787 REKLKPIFEELQQTV
-802 PYEQIRLLL
+802 SYEQIRLMLN
-811 SFEKQQIPPGET
+811 FEKQQT
-823 SHP
+823 ST

>member
-1 MAIVKG
+1 MMPTTMSPESNSQSNAI
-7 NRSMSV
+7 
-13 TNSVFFSS
+13 
-21 KYANSVA
+21 
-28 VLQLIGITNRSS
+28 L
-40 LASWFARRT
+40 
-49 ISGSPNTSVS
+49 
-59 EGTFTLENL
+59 
-68 NMPSAVTPPSTQSA
+68 
-82 CIIPDRFYDLLR
+82 PDRFYSLLR

-106 LEAISSILEGRD
+106 HAAIASILEGRD

-173 TLTASEKREASQQVR
+173 TLNASEKRDAAQQLR

-203 NADFVRFLDGNEVHT
+203 NQDFVRFLDGNDVHT

-243 LRESFPNAAMH
+243 LRTSFPKAAMH
-254 GFTATATTKVRQDI
+254 GFTATATEKVRLDI
-268 IEQLGL
+268 IDQLGL
-274 RSPRV
+274 KNPRV

-304 EVCERHRSSGG
+304 EVCERYRGSGG

-328 TDYLQRKGFSAVG
+328 TEYLQRKGFSAVG
-341 YHAGMSHEERKLAQE
+341 YHAGMPHDERKLAQE

-440 IIIASRN
+440 IINASRN

-462 HKALVEYFGQ
+462 HKALVAYFGQ
-472 TYDGDSCGACDICLG
+472 SYENENCGACDICLG
-487 DTDDVPDAKIVA
+487 DTDDVPDAKIIA
-499 QKILSCVYRVQERF
+499 QKILSCVFRVQERF
-513 GVNYVVEILLGAKT
+513 GVNYVVEILLGART
-527 QLVLQRGHE
+527 QVVLQRGHD
-536 KLSTYGLLK
+536 KLSTHGLLK
-545 EIPKAQL
+545 EISKAQL
-552 RDWIYQLIGQGSL
+552 RDWVYQLIGQGSL
-565 ALEGTEY
+565 ELEGTEY
-572 PILKLNANSKA
+572 PILKLNANSKG
-583 ILHGDAVP
+583 ILFGDAQP
-591 RLIRTVAATKT
+591 RLIRTVAASAAK
-602 RERKQTAA
+602 ERKQSAA
-610 PSEAL
+610 PSDAL
-615 AHADQ
+615 AHADPT
-620 ALFEK
+620 LFEK
-625 LKAVRRKLA
+625 LKLLRRRLA

-641 FVIFA
+641 FIIFS
-646 DTVLLEMSAQRPSEL
+646 DNVLLEMSATRPSTL
-661 EGLLT
+661 EGMLN
-666 VSGIGSVKLNAYG
+666 VSGIGNVKLNAYG
-679 KTFLNTIKEYC
+679 RTFLEVIHEHCTQTSI
-690 ETAGV
+690 
-695 EMDVDWKQGLSSQSV
+695 EMDVDWKKGLDLQATKPRTV
-710 ERSRAS
+710 RSG
-716 RAIGT
+716 GT
-721 GTKSITYPM
+721 GAKSITYPL
-730 LRSGRPWE
+730 LREGKPFE
-738 EIAEKAEVTVGTV
+738 EIAGRADITVGTV
-751 VSHLLDLM
+751 VTHLLDLI
-759 QDESIASIDCWL
+759 QEEPVASIDVWL

-779 LGAADRAG
+779 LVAADVAG
-787 RERLKPIYEDLQQQV
+787 RERLKPIFEHLEQKV
-802 PYEQIRLLL
+802 SYEQIRLMLT
-811 SFEKQQIPPGET
+811 FEKSQG
-823 SHP
+823 

>member
-1 MAIVKG
+1 
-7 NRSMSV
+7 MSSASTPTSIQSSSPV
-13 TNSVFFSS
+13 IPDGFFS
-21 KYANSVA
+21 
-28 VLQLIGITNRSS
+28 I
-40 LASWFARRT
+40 
-49 ISGSPNTSVS
+49 
-59 EGTFTLENL
+59 
-68 NMPSAVTPPSTQSA
+68 
-82 CIIPDRFYDLLR
+82 LR

-106 LEAISSILEGRD
+106 HAAISSILEGRD

-135 PAIYREGM
+135 PAIFRGGM

-173 TLTASEKREASQQVR
+173 TLNAAEKREAAQQLR
-188 SGKVRMLFV
+188 SGQVRMLFV

-203 NADFVRFLDGNEVHT
+203 NQDFVRFLDGNDVHT

-243 LRESFPNAAMH
+243 LRTSFPKAAMH
-254 GFTATATTKVRQDI
+254 GFTATATEKVRIDI
-268 IEQLGL
+268 VDQLGL
-274 RSPRV
+274 KGPRV

-304 EVCERHRSSGG
+304 EVCERHRGSGG

-328 TDYLQRKGFSAVG
+328 TEYLQRKGFSAVG

-362 VDVAVATVAF
+362 MDVAVATVAF

-462 HKALVEYFGQ
+462 HRALVEYFGQ
-472 TYDGDSCGACDICLG
+472 SYANDSCEACDICLG
-487 DTDDVPDAKIVA
+487 DTDDVPDAKVVA
-499 QKILSCVYRVQERF
+499 QKILSCVFRVQERF

-527 QLVLQRGHE
+527 QIVLQRGHD

-545 EIPKAQL
+545 DVSKAQL
-552 RDWIYQLIGQGSL
+552 RDWVYQLIGQGSL
-565 ALEGTEY
+565 ELEGTEY

-583 ILHGDAVP
+583 ILFGDAQP
-591 RLIRTVAATKT
+591 RLIRTVAATAVK
-602 RERKQTAA
+602 ERKQAT
-610 PSEAL
+610 PSDAL
-615 AHADQ
+615 AHADKP
-620 ALFEK
+620 LFEK
-625 LKAVRRKLA
+625 LKGVRRKLA

-641 FVIFA
+641 FIIFS
-646 DTVLLEMSAQRPSEL
+646 DNVLLEMSAQRPSSL
-661 EGLLT
+661 EGMLN
-666 VSGIGSVKLNAYG
+666 VSGIGNVKLEAYG
-679 KTFLNTIKEYC
+679 QTFLEAILEHCENTSAEL
-690 ETAGV
+690 
-695 EMDVDWKQGLSSQSV
+695 DVDWKAGLVGQSAGKP
-710 ERSRAS
+710 RTARPS
-716 RAIGT
+716 GT
-721 GTKSITYPM
+721 GTKAITYPL
-730 LRSGRPWE
+730 LRVGRPLE
-738 EIAEKAEVTVGTV
+738 EIAEKAEITVGTV

-759 QDESIASIDCWL
+759 QDEAISSIDCWL
-771 PLELQKRI
+771 PTELQERI
-779 LGAADRAG
+779 VAAADIVG
-787 RERLKPIYEDLQQQV
+787 REKLKPIFDHLEQSV
-802 PYEQIRLLL
+802 PYEQIRLVLN
-811 SFEKQQIPPGET
+811 FEKH
-823 SHP
+823 S